1 MQLLIHTLW
10 GHPLAARR
18 VPGGPALPCPAQ
30 RGASSWNA
38 APSLWSQTCLVLPPP
53 EGTLPRAGCSGAPGP
68 VA

>member
-18 VPGGPALPCPAQ
+18 VPGGPALPCPA
-30 RGASSWNA
+30 RCVLVECG
-38 APSLWSQTCLVLPPP
+38 PPLWSQTCLVLPPP